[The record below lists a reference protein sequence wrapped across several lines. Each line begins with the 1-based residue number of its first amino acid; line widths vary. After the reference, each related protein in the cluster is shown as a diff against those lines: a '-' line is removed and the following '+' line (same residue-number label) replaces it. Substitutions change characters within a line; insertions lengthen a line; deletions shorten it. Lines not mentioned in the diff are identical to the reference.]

1 MAHQK
6 VEALRNTSYE
16 LESGDKVVA
25 CCGLWAVSSS
35 TPADFDNCHTCG
47 RRTFRVVTIAAAT
60 GTERKM
66 PLCGRHFLSVAIQ
79 FAELNHVETAG
90 NLVMPALV

>member
-6 VEALRNTSYE
+6 FETLGNTPCE

-25 CCGLWAVSSS
+25 CCGLWAVSVSS
-35 TPADFDNCHTCG
+35 PADFDNCHTCG
-47 RRTFRVVTIAAAT
+47 RRTFRVVTIATAT
-60 GTERKM
+60 GPERKM
-66 PLCGRHFLSVAIQ
+66 PLCGRHFLNVAIQ

-90 NLVMPALV
+90 NLMMPALL